1 MVLCSSEPAP
11 PRSLY
16 AVNATHSSVTL
27 LWTEEGVVDYY
38 QVLCKPNKA
47 RKELK
52 VREDVVS
59 VSSAV
64 GSERVQ
70 SVPQLQIRKRNREKR
85 CFCVENCDECSQL
98 RCSETTSPST
108 VLKWS
113 ICGSQNFVSTPRW
126 VINSFFKS
134 ANHRVIFRKRK

>member
-1 MVLCSSEPAP
+1 MCSSEPAP

-52 VREDVVS
+52 VREDVVLL
-59 VSSAV
+59 VLR
-64 GSERVQ
+64 GSKVFH
-70 SVPQLQIRKRNREKR
+70 S
-85 CFCVENCDECSQL
+85 
-98 RCSETTSPST
+98 
-108 VLKWS
+108 
-113 ICGSQNFVSTPRW
+113 
-126 VINSFFKS
+126 FKS
-134 ANHRVIFRKRK
+134 GRETQKKDFSVLRALMNDHSEDVQRQQARLQF

>member
-11 PRSLY
+11 PKSLY

-70 SVPQLQIRKRNREKR
+70 SVPQLQIRKRNREKD
-85 CFCVENCDECSQL
+85 VSAL
-98 RCSETTSPST
+98 RTVMNVHSED
-108 VLKWS
+108 VQRQQARLR
-113 ICGSQNFVSTPRW
+113 F
-126 VINSFFKS
+126 
-134 ANHRVIFRKRK
+134 